1 MTALG
6 PRQKPRPTAAAAART
21 RRASEW
27 QAMLVLTQ
35 SASASPELPRRN
47 RACSLALNHGH
58 CSRHGSERRTGY
70 GTFLTEVCLTS
81 VIAKSR
87 VKEYLSWVLAKVCC
101 SGYWAFQSQS
111 SFFWRSSGT
120 TKARTP
126 TEFVGVYPPRDV
138 LLQSSPKHRG
148 SSRTISERKIRLVIS
163 DEKETPTFEN
173 VHSGQPL
180 NHRNIGIG
188 RNYQP
193 SQLCSGKAPTMF
205 QICRFVVGHERH
217 DALPK
222 PGRGIQRL

>member
-126 TEFVGVYPPRDV
+126 TEFVGC
-138 LLQSSPKHRG
+138 LSPTRR
-148 SSRTISERKIRLVIS
+148 SAAV
-163 DEKETPTFEN
+163 
-173 VHSGQPL
+173 VA
-180 NHRNIGIG
+180 
-188 RNYQP
+188 
-193 SQLCSGKAPTMF
+193 KAPG
-205 QICRFVVGHERH
+205 QLANNQRAQDSSC
-217 DALPK
+217 DL
-222 PGRGIQRL
+222 GRKRNSDI